1 MQDSRK
7 EVLLPTDHGTGRVE
21 DEERH
26 PGVGDVV
33 GRDLVPGGHHRA
45 VLVVVKELHESVR
58 HELRSHE
65 AANVL
70 LHLVELLLSA
80 AGQDG
85 GLGHAGAETHDL
97 DSGLGEVKLTNS
109 QPSESYQPFHFM
121 VITSLPMHLVN
132 VTTELLLTLYW

>member
-7 EVLLPTDHGTGRVE
+7 VVLLPTDHGTGRVE

-26 PGVGDVV
+26 PRVRDVV
-33 GRDLVPGGHHRA
+33 GRDLVPGGHHGS
-45 VLVVVKELHESVR
+45 VLVVIKELHESIR

-70 LHLVELLLSA
+70 FHLVELLLSA

-97 DSGLGEVKLTNS
+97 DS
-109 QPSESYQPFHFM
+109 
-121 VITSLPMHLVN
+121 SL
-132 VTTELLLTLYW
+132 

>member
-1 MQDSRK
+1 MVKPFTKLLAPGNHGGGGEEDK
-7 EVLLPTDHGTGRVE
+7 ES
-21 DEERH
+21 H
-26 PGVGDVV
+26 PCVGDVV
-33 GRDLVPGGHHRA
+33 GRDLVPGGHHGA

-97 DSGLGEVKLTNS
+97 DPGLGEVKLTDS